1 MEKARRQAVGKAAM
15 TARACGKQKAK
26 HLRAALVHR
35 SPLLLCICDLIAC
48 DVPVVSPPVPVVHV
62 PDATVAAH
70 GEPVSVAAEAA
81 EWTGIIHHAS
91 ITEWCCG
98 VWGCIL
104 IRTAVITLGLEHPN
118 VS

>member
-26 HLRAALVHR
+26 HLGRTRAPIAAA
-35 SPLLLCICDLIAC
+35 PLHLIAC

-70 GEPVSVAAEAA
+70 GEPVSVAEAA
-81 EWTGIIHHAS
+81 EWTGINHS
-91 ITEWCCG
+91 
-98 VWGCIL
+98 GCIL
-104 IRTAVITLGLEHPN
+104 M
-118 VS
+118 VSV